1 MIENKSGLTSVVLK
15 LLIFGK
21 IVRAQNPD
29 IENCP
34 SADVCIDELLL
45 AIISN
50 FLILNVFLDFY
61 VIKNL
66 QCLLYSIN
74 LYFYFSP
81 ATTFAAT
88 AAVNAQLA
96 TNALVEL
103 TIQHSAAKL

>member
-45 AIISN
+45 AII
-50 FLILNVFLDFY
+50 LNVFLDFY
-61 VIKNL
+61 DIKKFQSL
-66 QCLLYSIN
+66 PFSFN

-96 TNALVEL
+96 TNAPVEL